1 LFIIRGQCCL
11 KVITRSMMQMSL
23 KTLKFEGT
31 LFLNM
36 HKKIMTN
43 EDNNVHL
50 KG

>member
-1 LFIIRGQCCL
+1 
-11 KVITRSMMQMSL
+11 MMQMSL

-36 HKKIMTN
+36 NKKIMTNEDSMTN